1 MTVLS
6 RILGN
11 FKTKPKT
18 PEEQLADLAQL
29 PMSSLIEVAV
39 ADESVAQRL
48 GAIARLD
55 YGPTLI
61 ALAFE
66 GALAGIQQGARRRL
80 AALLDN
86 GLITL
91 EQLSADGVEPLAQLA
106 VVGFCEQDGTDGAR
120 TVTRADPSGWR
131 GCGRSVVGR
140 GLHADGVVPFLI
152 ELSLSGSG
160 KDTIVADGS
169 RLVTVKGAT
178 RKVMDDR
185 VIRGVVIV

>member
-1 MTVLS
+1 MSVLS

-66 GALAGIQQGARRRL
+66 GALTRIQQGARRRL

-106 VVGFCEQDGTDGAR
+106 VVGFCEQDGWLERLLNASFDETLLYQIAIEGVSAR
-120 TVTRADPSGWR
+120 ARQLAVER
-131 GCGRSVVGR
+131 
-140 GLHADGVVPFLI
+140 I
-152 ELSLSGSG
+152 EDENVLNQLLKATKG
-160 KDTIVADGS
+160 KDKLSHFA
-169 RLVTVKGAT
+169 LAT
-178 RKVMDDR
+178 L
-185 VIRGVVIV
+185 